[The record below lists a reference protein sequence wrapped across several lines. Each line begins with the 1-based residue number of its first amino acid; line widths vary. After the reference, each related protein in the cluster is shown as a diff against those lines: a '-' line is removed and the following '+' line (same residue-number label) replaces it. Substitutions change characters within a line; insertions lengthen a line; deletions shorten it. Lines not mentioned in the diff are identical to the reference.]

1 MLYRSG
7 DLGLREMVF
16 SEKIA
21 TRFVANLLFTFG
33 SKFYLKNKNEL
44 LILKYLQEEKKELK
58 KQIRDNGNRDSRT
71 TQTFSEEVVGNLFI
85 KLR

>member
-1 MLYRSG
+1 ML
-7 DLGLREMVF
+7 F

-44 LILKYLQEEKKELK
+44 LILKYLQEEKK
-58 KQIRDNGNRDSRT
+58 R
-71 TQTFSEEVVGNLFI
+71 I
-85 KLR
+85 KETN